1 MIPWTDAPS
10 LYRLLSAG
18 VRFCLLLFCGWSRLV
33 DGLSNVDVSPDHAEK
48 PAPVAWVRWLQPPR
62 MAAATAPCDVV
73 TPRPQGRPNLV
84 LAKQSFLI

>member
-1 MIPWTDAPS
+1 MQDESCCETQTLRGIEAS
-10 LYRLLSAG
+10 S
-18 VRFCLLLFCGWSRLV
+18 
-33 DGLSNVDVSPDHAEK
+33 DVSPDHAEK